1 MIRGKSALELS
12 GIAHAGGS
20 LEVDGSRFSALELSG
35 IAHALQPNATLKI
48 HNSDSKSALEL
59 SGIANG
65 KPGQVIF
72 A

>member
-1 MIRGKSALELS
+1 MIKGKSALELS

-20 LEVDGSRFSALELSG
+20 LEVDGAKYSALELSG
-35 IAHALQPNATLKI
+35 IAHALKPNATLKI
-48 HNSDSKSALEL
+48 HNSDSKSPLEL
-59 SGIANG
+59 SGIAHA